1 MAHIEKKMVRTGSRY
16 YVRFMDPSGKRAT
29 EGGFRLKKDAEAALK
44 RIEAEIASGN
54 YGIKDAPLFED
65 FYETWIR
72 TKRGNLKAST
82 LASYENTYRLHILPA
97 FTGKRLA
104 VITPLEIQDWIT
116 GLSGKGL
123 SAGTVGRCYRYLRAC
138 LKQAENWDIIKRSP
152 CRSINLPRT
161 NHDELSF
168 LDPREINR
176 LLSCAVEPERDLV
189 ALLAWSG
196 LRLGEGLALAWR
208 HIDFESNAVIVERA
222 WSYWGGF
229 QEPKTSGSRRAVPM
243 LPILRVHLQELYR
256 SHGEPLPD
264 TLLFSHDG
272 EKPLDPSNVRR
283 DFEAALKRAG
293 LKHVTL
299 HSLRHT
305 YASASLSSG
314 CSIKALQR
322 SLGHASATMTL
333 NTYSHLIQEDH
344 GRSLMRTSALF
355 EGGEGEVILLADSRT
370 SRQK

>member
-1 MAHIEKKMVRTGSRY
+1 M
-16 YVRFMDPSGKRAT
+16 
-29 EGGFRLKKDAEAALK
+29 
-44 RIEAEIASGN
+44 
-54 YGIKDAPLFED
+54 
-65 FYETWIR
+65 
-72 TKRGNLKAST
+72 
-82 LASYENTYRLHILPA
+82 
-97 FTGKRLA
+97 
-104 VITPLEIQDWIT
+104 
-116 GLSGKGL
+116 
-123 SAGTVGRCYRYLRAC
+123 
-138 LKQAENWDIIKRSP
+138 
-152 CRSINLPRT
+152 
-161 NHDELSF
+161 
-168 LDPREINR
+168 
-176 LLSCAVEPERDLV
+176 EPERDLV